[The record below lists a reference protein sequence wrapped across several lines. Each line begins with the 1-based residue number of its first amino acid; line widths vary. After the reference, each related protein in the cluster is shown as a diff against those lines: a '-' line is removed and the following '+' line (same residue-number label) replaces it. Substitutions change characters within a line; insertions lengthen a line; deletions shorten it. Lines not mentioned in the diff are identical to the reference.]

1 MQKRCRIWQNLRC
14 TRLYTNTRSSTTWR
28 IADQTRTFICVFL
41 QACAISQYTGNA
53 FWKQNEKRLSE
64 RCIPELKLWISSSR
78 CWKRPRQLKKPFI
91 GAAESCASWSTLVR
105 WPNARDDLAF
115 QANPNWNFMTLSFS
129 FECKMNFRKFFVGS
143 PGNEDSIT
151 KTAKVPQSVQAVF
164 LSFFFFFFFYHF
176 RCFFFFCQKAD
187 PQASETKKR
196 GRSYI
201 PVVHLHSELALA
213 TTCTL
218 RVLSQ

>member
-1 MQKRCRIWQNLRC
+1 
-14 TRLYTNTRSSTTWR
+14 
-28 IADQTRTFICVFL
+28 
-41 QACAISQYTGNA
+41 
-53 FWKQNEKRLSE
+53 
-64 RCIPELKLWISSSR
+64 
-78 CWKRPRQLKKPFI
+78 
-91 GAAESCASWSTLVR
+91 
-105 WPNARDDLAF
+105 
-115 QANPNWNFMTLSFS
+115 
-129 FECKMNFRKFFVGS
+129 MNFRKLFVGS

-164 LSFFFFFFFYHF
+164 LFLFFLPFSLFFFFV
-176 RCFFFFCQKAD
+176 FFCQKAD

-213 TTCTL
+213 TMCTL